1 MDHKADLQAKEAQLD
16 EHIKALAQGI
26 EEAKAQIAQ
35 LQVDLQRASEDRV
48 KENLDFQKTIADQ
61 TYTIEVLNKA
71 LDRLATYY
79 DKEAFLQAHGK
90 RQTPPVPQMEYKPS
104 AGSTGVMQMIEKLI
118 YEAKALTA
126 ESRKNEG
133 EAQAAYE
140 ETVADTNDS
149 VATLQK
155 EVVTKTKVKAAAT
168 KEKQQTGEDIAET
181 ARELEDLDK
190 YNQKLHGDCDYLLKN
205 FMARQEA
212 RAQETEAL
220 QQAKQI
226 LNGAS
231 RLSHAIL
238 RIW

>member
-1 MDHKADLQAKEAQLD
+1 
-16 EHIKALAQGI
+16 
-26 EEAKAQIAQ
+26 
-35 LQVDLQRASEDRV
+35 
-48 KENLDFQKTIADQ
+48 
-61 TYTIEVLNKA
+61 
-71 LDRLATYY
+71 
-79 DKEAFLQAHGK
+79 
-90 RQTPPVPQMEYKPS
+90 
-104 AGSTGVMQMIEKLI
+104 MIEKLI

-140 ETVADTNDS
+140 ATVADTNES
-149 VATLQK
+149 IATLQK
-155 EVVTKTKVKAAAT
+155 EVVTKTKAKAAAT

-181 ARELEDLDK
+181 ARELEDLNK

-226 LNGAS
+226 LNGAN
-231 RLSHAIL
+231 LG
-238 RIW
+238 